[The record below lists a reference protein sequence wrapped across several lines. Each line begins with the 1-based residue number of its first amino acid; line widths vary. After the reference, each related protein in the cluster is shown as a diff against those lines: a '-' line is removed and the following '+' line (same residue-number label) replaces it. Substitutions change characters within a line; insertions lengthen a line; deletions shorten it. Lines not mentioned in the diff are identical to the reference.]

1 MRQRK
6 KHNISM
12 EKHDQYFTGKV
23 TEMESKH
30 KERSSPLLV
39 VREILVRTT
48 VKDAA
53 LTLHIEN

>member
-1 MRQRK
+1 
-6 KHNISM
+6 M
-12 EKHDQYFTGKV
+12 EKHDTYFTGKV

-30 KERSSPLLV
+30 KKRSSPLLV